1 MTPKHADSYYAPSTR
16 PGHSRKNS
24 AISAAASFFGRA
36 SPTKHHRIP
45 DEDQED
51 EILNLEIDDELFPQG
66 VPRDIGLTDFD
77 ELRGNA
83 EKLFMRMQIAYEQKV
98 EALKGQR
105 AAFEA
110 QTHEL
115 RSAETRANHF
125 RSHAQEQDD
134 KIQQLQDEL
143 ARERRLRQAEKETRT
158 RTMRMV
164 SKEQH
169 PTLDH
174 AGIDGHRLFSGDRGD
189 DLYDLSNA
197 GFESGDESDSSGSGK
212 SWSPPHTPFTVSRSE
227 SPERPGWPGMG
238 AASMMEENLKLKAR
252 VAELEETV
260 DGCLGLVAGL

>member
-1 MTPKHADSYYAPSTR
+1 MAPKRADSYSTTTSR

-45 DEDQED
+45 DGESD
-51 EILNLEIDDELFPQG
+51 EILSLDVDEELFPQG
-66 VPRDIGLTDFD
+66 VPRDIGLADFD
-77 ELRGNA
+77 DLRGNA

-98 EALKGQR
+98 EALQEER
-105 AAFEA
+105 ATYQA
-110 QTHEL
+110 QTHDL
-115 RSAETRANHF
+115 RSAESRANHLDL
-125 RSHAQEQDD
+125 RAQERDEQVQ
-134 KIQQLQDEL
+134 KLQHEL
-143 ARERRLRQAEKETRT
+143 AREKRLRQAEKETRT
-158 RTMRMV
+158 RTLRMV

-174 AGIDGHRLFSGDRGD
+174 AGLDGHRLFSGDRGD
-189 DLYDLSNA
+189 ALYDLSSA
-197 GFESGDESDSSGSGK
+197 GFESGDESDSSGGSNC
-212 SWSPPHTPFTVSRSE
+212 WSPPQTPYTASRSE